1 MIGMIARREFL
12 SNVLSFRFFVGFV
25 LCQVLI
31 ISSAYVLTRDYEQ
44 RLSHYNEAVSA
55 HREELRKVKVY
66 SRLKVTVD
74 RAPEPLSIFCLGFD
88 RQIGNTVTVSHGDVP
103 DLMAGSEIMPDVI
116 VTGYG
121 RSNPLLL
128 VFPSLDIAFVIQVVL
143 SLLALLFAYDT
154 ISGERERGTAALMLS
169 NSVSRGKVLL
179 GKYIGGMASL
189 CIPFLAGLLSGLVV
203 VSFSPSVDLQ
213 TSDWIRLGLI
223 FLCSLIYISA
233 FFTLGMLVSSR
244 ASNSPTSLIVL
255 LFIWV
260 GLVILLPN
268 AGPYVARRLHP
279 VETRE
284 KIDAQKAHYNGE
296 LIRKLREY
304 GTNIGLPLGT
314 SPWNLMG
321 QANLYSG
328 DLPFAYWVVDGSR
341 EVMLDWYLKGIRFSE
356 PLRIQYADE
365 ILKLYRGYYGDLEK
379 QAEIARGISRLS
391 PARTYYEAASALART
406 DVGRY
411 LHFIDRTWDYRNTLI
426 AYMKGKKALSSIA
439 FFTQLKESELLPAEA
454 WKERQQELA
463 KEGRQLT
470 RDKVKPLDLSDLPR
484 FEFKGRGIA
493 ESIRKSL
500 LDLAILIL
508 LNGILFI
515 GTFALFMKARI
526 T

>member
-1 MIGMIARREFL
+1 MIGTIAKREFL
-12 SNVLSFRFFVGFV
+12 ENIFSFRFAVGLA
-25 LCQVLI
+25 LCLVLI

-189 CIPFLAGLLSGLVV
+189 SIPFLAGLLSGLVV
-203 VSFSPSVDLQ
+203 VSFSPSVDLGA
-213 TSDWIRLGLI
+213 SDWIRLGLI

-244 ASNSPTSLIVL
+244 TSSSPTSLVVL
-255 LFIWV
+255 LFLWV

-268 AGPYVARRLHP
+268 AGPYVAQRLRP
-279 VETRE
+279 VEARE
-284 KIDAQKAHYNGE
+284 KMDAQKAHYGGE
-296 LIRKLREY
+296 FIRKLREY
-304 GTNIGLPLGT
+304 GRKIGRPLGT
-314 SPWNLMG
+314 NPWNLMTD
-321 QANLYSG
+321 ASLYSG
-328 DLPFAYWVVDGSR
+328 DLPFAYSVLDGSR
-341 EVMLDWYLKGIRFSE
+341 EVILDWYLKGIKFSE
-356 PLRIQYADE
+356 PLRIRYADE
-365 ILKLYRGYYGDLEK
+365 MLKVYRGYYGDLEK

-391 PARTYYEAASALART
+391 PAWTYYKAISTLAWT
-406 DVGRY
+406 DVERY
-411 LHFIDRTWDYRNTLI
+411 LHFIDRTWAYRDGLI
-426 AYMKGKKALSSIA
+426 AYMKGKKAFSSIA
-439 FFTQLKESELLPAEA
+439 FFTRLKESELLPAKA
-454 WKERQQELA
+454 WKERQRELS
-463 KEGRQLT
+463 KEGKQRTWDQ
-470 RDKVKPLDLSDLPR
+470 VKPLDLSDLPR
-484 FEFKGRGIA
+484 FEFKGEEIA
-493 ESIRKSL
+493 ASVRKSL

-515 GTFALFMKARI
+515 GAFALFMKARI